1 MSVDPEK
8 SDSAA
13 ASWYRWHGIVSQP
26 NYRII
31 EYFKRYGNPVDPS
44 VLDNCSTKVKEYIYR
59 AFGPIT
65 LASAAAFLVNRATL
79 PQMGLIGIGFLAL
92 EIGRTALHLLGFAA
106 QKKNHLY
113 VKGDLPPIHSENP
126 KLMSFNVLGFP
137 AGMNYTHGGG
147 RPFRHR
153 FPEIAKTIRAEKP
166 DIVVLQECLMDASVT
181 EAFVNAFKSEYAHF
195 YTHNGPNTLG
205 LESGLLVM
213 TKCHVIDYQFTPF
226 DNNDWYFKRGFAT
239 LKIPASNKGRPAFA
253 VIGTHMEAGSSSEDS
268 KKRQDQLSQIRAHAN
283 TLSGYY
289 PDVYIAGDLNI
300 DAGQEAERKLLNDYL
315 EGVNAPPKPATC
327 TNELNQI
334 VHPNEKRPTK
344 EEWLDQIAQI
354 RINKKPEL
362 VLSEVTVIPVYKF
375 DGKTDSRKAL
385 SDHNPIIAT
394 ISIPTSVEK

>member
-1 MSVDPEK
+1 MSIDPEK

-26 NYRII
+26 NYHII
-31 EYFKRYGNPVDPS
+31 EYFKRYRTPVNPS
-44 VLDNCSTKVKEYIYR
+44 VLDNCSTKIKEYIYR

-65 LASAAAFLVNRATL
+65 VASAAAFLLNRATL
-79 PQMGLIGIGFLAL
+79 PQMGLIGIGLLAF

-113 VKGDLPPIHSENP
+113 VKGDLQPIHIENP

-137 AGMNYTHGGG
+137 AGLNYTCGGG

-153 FPEIAKTIRAEKP
+153 FPEIAAIIRTEKP

-195 YTHNGPNTLG
+195 YTHNGPNKWG

-213 TKCHVIDYQFTPF
+213 TKCHVTDYHFTPF

-253 VIGTHMEAGSSSEDS
+253 VIGTHMEAGYSPEDS
-268 KKRQDQLSQIRAHAN
+268 RKRNEQLEQIKNHAN

-289 PDVYIAGDLNI
+289 PDVCIAGDLNI
-300 DAGQEAERKLLNDYL
+300 DAGQENEREFLNKHL
-315 EGVNAPPKPATC
+315 TGVNAPPKLATC
-327 TNELNQI
+327 TNELNKI
-334 VHPNEKRPTK
+334 VHPNEKRPA
-344 EEWLDQIAQI
+344 EEWVDQIA
-354 RINKKPEL
+354 RIKTNKNPEL

-375 DGKTDSRKAL
+375 DGKTDSRRAP

-394 ISIPTSVEK
+394 ISKSKN